1 VKIRASI
8 LVLTF
13 LVLQYG
19 KLASY
24 WECRMSAASYAEYCE
39 CQKLLVDTHEKGN
52 TETAPTAIAK
62 EKTDESY
69 QWETHVNN
77 IAEQP
82 VQHTPSSQYLSWI
95 PGDHSQ
101 VVFQPPKI

>member
-62 EKTDESY
+62 E
-69 QWETHVNN
+69 
-77 IAEQP
+77 QP